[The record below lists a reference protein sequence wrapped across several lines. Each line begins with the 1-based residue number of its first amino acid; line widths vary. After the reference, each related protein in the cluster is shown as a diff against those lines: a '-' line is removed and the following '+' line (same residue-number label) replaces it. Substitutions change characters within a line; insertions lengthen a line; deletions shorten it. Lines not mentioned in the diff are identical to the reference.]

1 MVSSILCFPT
11 RQLLWVGIFLFK
23 SFLWARFFFF
33 FSFFGGLGELFVV
46 GCFVFVFLGFFVGG
60 GGVVVFFFLAVV

>member
-23 SFLWARFFFF
+23 SFLWASFFFF
-33 FSFFGGLGELFVV
+33 LLCCGLRELLVD
-46 GCFVFVFLGFFVGG
+46 GCFV
-60 GGVVVFFFLAVV
+60 AVV

>member
-1 MVSSILCFPT
+1 MVSSILCFAT

-33 FSFFGGLGELFVV
+33 FSLCCGLRELLVD
-46 GCFVFVFLGFFVGG
+46 GCFV
-60 GGVVVFFFLAVV
+60 AVV